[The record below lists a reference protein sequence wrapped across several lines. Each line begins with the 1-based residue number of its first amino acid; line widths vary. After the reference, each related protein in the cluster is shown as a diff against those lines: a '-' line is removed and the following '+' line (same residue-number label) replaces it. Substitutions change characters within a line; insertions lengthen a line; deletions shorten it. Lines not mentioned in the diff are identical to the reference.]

1 MKNTRVYLMSTE
13 NVKDPRTFASWKE
26 YLPRERWEKTVRPI
40 KEEDRKTELAAWLLL
55 YQALKEWGISEEK
68 INIHGAYCY
77 GKHGKPMRKDRE
89 VYFNLSHSGKYVLCV
104 VAETEIGCDI
114 EKVKEVKWKL
124 AKRFFSEGEYDFLE
138 RLGRQEKIIKREK
151 ISEQGKADKQE
162 KIAKQEEVGKQ
173 EKIAK
178 QKEVGKQQNV
188 DKQKEKEE
196 IKGNVY
202 TVAEAFTRFWV
213 LRESY
218 VKKTGEGLGIA
229 LSGLDFSD
237 ISDYNNT
244 RVYLKND
251 FNNLHTPICQ
261 TRSKGK
267 KNGEFLKETFFEM
280 EYDGYRIAVCGEKDS
295 KPEFY
300 VCSGTIDNCFL

>member
-13 NVKDPRTFASWKE
+13 NVKDPGTFASWKE

-55 YQALKEWGISEEK
+55 YQALKEWGVSEEK
-68 INIHGAYCY
+68 INIDGAYCY
-77 GKHGKPMRKDRE
+77 GEHGKPMRKDGE
-89 VYFNLSHSGKYVLCV
+89 VCFNLSHSGKYVLCAV
-104 VAETEIGCDI
+104 SETEIGCDI

-124 AKRFFSEGEYDFLE
+124 AKRFFSEEEYDFLE
-138 RLGRQEKIIKREK
+138 RLG
-151 ISEQGKADKQE
+151 
-162 KIAKQEEVGKQ
+162 
-173 EKIAK
+173 
-178 QKEVGKQQNV
+178 
-188 DKQKEKEE
+188 KEE
-196 IKGNVY
+196 NAYIVE
-202 TVAEAFTRFWV
+202 VAFTCFWV

-237 ISDYNNT
+237 ISRYNNS

-251 FNNLHTPICQ
+251 SNNLHTPICQ

-280 EYDGYRIAVCGEKDS
+280 EYEGYRIAVCGEKDS

>member
-13 NVKDPRTFASWKE
+13 NIKDPRTFASWKE

-40 KEEDRKTELAAWLLL
+40 KEEDRKTELAVWLLL
-55 YQALKEWGISEEK
+55 YQALKEWGVSEEK
-68 INIHGAYCY
+68 INIDGAYCY
-77 GKHGKPMRKDRE
+77 GEHGKPMRKDGK
-89 VYFNLSHSGKYVLCV
+89 VCFNLSHSGKYVLCV

-124 AKRFFSEGEYDFLE
+124 AKRFFSEEEYDFLE
-138 RLGRQEKIIKREK
+138 RLGRQEEIVKREK
-151 ISEQGKADKQE
+151 IAEQGK
-162 KIAKQEEVGKQ
+162 
-173 EKIAK
+173 
-178 QKEVGKQQNV
+178 
-188 DKQKEKEE
+188 
-196 IKGNVY
+196 
-202 TVAEAFTRFWV
+202 AFTRFWV

-229 LSGLDFSD
+229 LLGLDFSD
-237 ISDYNNT
+237 IFDYNNP
-244 RVYLKND
+244 RACLKNHP
-251 FNNLHTPICQ
+251 NNSHTPICQ

-280 EYDGYRIAVCGEKDS
+280 EYDGYRIAVCGEKGS

>member
-1 MKNTRVYLMSTE
+1 MKNTKVYLMSTE
-13 NVKDPRTFASWKE
+13 NVKDPRTFLSWKE
-26 YLPRERWEKTVRPI
+26 YLPKERWKKTVRPI

-55 YQALKEWGISEEK
+55 YQVLKEWGISEEK
-68 INIHGAYCY
+68 INIDGSYCY
-77 GKHGKPMRKDRE
+77 GEHGKPMRKDE
-89 VYFNLSHSGKYVLCV
+89 KVCFNLSHSGKYVLCA

-124 AKRFFSEGEYDFLE
+124 AKRFFSEEEYDFLE
-138 RLGRQEKIIKREK
+138 RLGRQEEIIKREK
-151 ISEQGKADKQE
+151 ISEQGK
-162 KIAKQEEVGKQ
+162 IAKQEEVDKQ
-173 EKIAK
+173 ERIVK
-178 QKEVGKQQNV
+178 QEEVGKQQNV

-196 IKGNVY
+196 IKRNVY

-218 VKKTGEGLGIA
+218 VKKTGEGLGVA

-237 ISDYNNT
+237 IFNYNNT
-244 RVYLKND
+244 RARACLKNHS
-251 FNNLHTPICQ
+251 NNLHTPICQ
-261 TRSKGK
+261 TRSEGK

-280 EYDGYRIAVCGEKDS
+280 EYDGYRIAICGEKVS

>member
-1 MKNTRVYLMSTE
+1 MKNTKVYLMSAE
-13 NVKDPRTFASWKE
+13 NVKDPKTFTSWTE
-26 YLPRERWEKTVRPI
+26 YLPKERWEKTVRPL

-68 INIHGAYCY
+68 INIDGAYCY
-77 GKHGKPMRKDRE
+77 GEHGKPMRKDGK
-89 VYFNLSHSGKYVLCV
+89 VCFNLSHSGKYVLCA

-138 RLGRQEKIIKREK
+138 RLGRQERIIKREK

-173 EKIAK
+173 R
-178 QKEVGKQQNV
+178 NV

-196 IKGNVY
+196 IKRNIY

-218 VKKTGEGLGIA
+218 VKRTGEGLGIA
-229 LSGLDFSD
+229 LSGLDFSGM
-237 ISDYNNT
+237 SDYNNP
-244 RVYLKND
+244 RVCLENHS
-251 FNNLHTPICQ
+251 NNLYTPIYQ
-261 TRSKGK
+261 IRSKGK

-280 EYDGYRIAVCGEKDS
+280 EYDGYCIAICGEKDS